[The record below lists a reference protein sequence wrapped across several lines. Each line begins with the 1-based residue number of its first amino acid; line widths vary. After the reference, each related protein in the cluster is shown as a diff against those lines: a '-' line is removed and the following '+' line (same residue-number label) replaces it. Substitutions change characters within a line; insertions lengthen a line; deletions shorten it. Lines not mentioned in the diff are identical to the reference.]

1 MINTLPGTQCPQAG
15 RVFVCSMA
23 DMFGEWVPQEWT
35 DQIFDASVDQQKRVK
50 VTEKV
55 MRSIDVAV
63 RWISVEPI
71 SSMI

>member
-1 MINTLPGTQCPQAG
+1 
-15 RVFVCSMA
+15 MA